1 MNVTINIDDDTLSD
15 LIKKG
20 IAGLSNETI
29 GDIAKEAVEKAFSD
43 PEVAKGLIFIKD
55 SDRYGCSYH
64 DMKLR
69 HEVVDMLMKSI
80 TDEDLAKYRKMM
92 LDTLD
97 KEGKYLVINALS
109 RMLAQKLVDE
119 PTRMYDAV
127 QQKLYEIME
136 NRR

>member
-29 GDIAKEAVEKAFSD
+29 GGIAREAVEKAFSD
-43 PEVAKGLIFIKD
+43 PEVAKGLIFTKD
-55 SDRYGCSYH
+55 NDRYGCSYY

-97 KEGKYLVINALS
+97 KEGKHLVTNALS
-109 RMLAQKLVDE
+109 MMLAKKLVDD
-119 PTRMYDAV
+119 PMGMLDAV
-127 QQKLYEIME
+127 HQKLYEIME
-136 NRR
+136 NR